1 MRLNAHSRALRGLVM
16 RTTLIALIVVVLA
29 AVGLCAFAQT
39 HICAVVEEMDLL
51 RVEAETRARAGDDA
65 GAAERLTRLADR
77 WQEERAAMEM
87 LTSHDS
93 LHEVYSELVDARVCL
108 ESGDYDDCYR
118 ALAQLG
124 EALHHIREMGG
135 RVALQPLLTAGQAR
149 FCAARETRAS
159 RAT

>member
-1 MRLNAHSRALRGLVM
+1 M
-16 RTTLIALIVVVLA
+16 RTTLIALIIVVLA
-29 AVGLCAFAQT
+29 AVSLCAFSQARV
-39 HICAVVEEMDLL
+39 CGVVEEMDLL
-51 RVEAETRARAGDDA
+51 RVEAETRARAGDDT
-65 GAAERLTRLADR
+65 GAAECLTRLASR

-124 EALHHIREMGG
+124 EALHHIREMEA
-135 RVALQPLLTAGQAR
+135 VSLSNLY
-149 FCAARETRAS
+149 
-159 RAT
+159 

>member
-1 MRLNAHSRALRGLVM
+1 M

-29 AVGLCAFAQT
+29 AVALCAFAQ
-39 HICAVVEEMDLL
+39 ARDLL
-51 RVEAETRARAGDDA
+51 RVEAETRARAGDDM
-65 GAAERLTRLADR
+65 GAAECLTRLATR

-108 ESGDYDDCYR
+108 ESGDFDDCYR

-124 EALHHIREMGG
+124 EALHHIREMEA
-135 RVALQPLLTAGQAR
+135 VSLSNLY
-149 FCAARETRAS
+149 
-159 RAT
+159 